1 MQVFPDGSQG
11 KHAVTHYKTLEN
23 LGYVS
28 VIECK
33 LETGRTHQIRVH
45 FSYVKHPLFNDYEYG
60 GDKILKGTTFA
71 KYRQFVENCFKLL
84 PEQALH
90 AKTLAFDH
98 PVTGERLSFDSELP
112 DNFKILLDRWRNYTG
127 AKDIIENE

>member
-1 MQVFPDGSQG
+1 M
-11 KHAVTHYKTLEN
+11 THYKTIEN

-98 PVTGERLSFDSELP
+98 PVTGKRLSFDSELP

-127 AKDIIENE
+127 AKDIIEND

>member
-11 KHAVTHYKTLEN
+11 KHAVTHYKVTEN

-28 VIECK
+28 VLECK

-45 FSYVKHPLFNDYEYG
+45 MSYIKHPLFNDFEYG
-60 GDKILKGTTFA
+60 GDQILKGTTFT
-71 KYRQFVENCFKLL
+71 KYRQFVENCFKLV
-84 PEQALH
+84 PGQALH

-98 PVTGERLSFDSELP
+98 PVTGKRLSFDSELP
-112 DNFKILLDRWRNYTG
+112 EGMSALLNKWRKYLSSRE
-127 AKDIIENE
+127 IEQ